1 MSKNNKTEKRKKLFS
16 DSVFGN
22 KYWKIKINYCND
34 KITANFKNVKTN
46 ITKPS
51 KKGSKFICKSS
62 IIMCSVFRS
71 GKNYYTHTFLEE
83 CK

>member
-1 MSKNNKTEKRKKLFS
+1 MSKNNKTKKRKKLFS

-62 IIMCSVFRS
+62 IIMCSVFRL